1 VVADALSRTHV
12 PKIVIPLISG
22 LDRMGISFCYGGVAH
37 EKTKML
43 IESSLQERVCDAHLH
58 DRLL

>member
-12 PKIVIPLISG
+12 PKTVMPLVAD
-22 LDRMGISFCYGGVAH
+22 LDCMWISFCYGGVAH

-43 IESSLQERVCDAHLH
+43 IQSSL
-58 DRLL
+58 